1 MILILE
7 IGGTHARHVLIDI
20 NNGIQVSDKIMLM
33 SGDFFSFEAY
43 LNHVLKL
50 L

>member
-20 NNGIQVSDKIMLM
+20 SSGIQNTDKIMLM
-33 SGDFFSFEAY
+33 SGDFDSFEDY
-43 LNHVLKL
+43 LKHVL
-50 L
+50 